1 MKKSV
6 SFILFLVM
14 ILLSLSSCT
23 IADQG
28 LKSWKTEDNGCVV
41 SAGLATDLSRI
52 IIPYF
57 IDGSIV
63 VAIDKEAFW
72 TCYDLKTVFIPSSVR
87 FIGDRAFYGCR
98 RLKDIRLPASLET
111 IGNEAFAACSAIK
124 ELEIPNGVTR
134 IEDQCFMGCTS
145 LESIKLPDNLI
156 HIGEKAFYNCDS
168 LTEIYIPEGVG
179 YIGKY
184 AFAECEKLEKITFG
198 GSSDEWKEMMD
209 IHDYSF
215 NDNYYRDIEI
225 IFEK

>member
-6 SFILFLVM
+6 SFILLLVM
-14 ILLSLSSCT
+14 ILLSLSSCA

-41 SAGLATDLSRI
+41 SAGLATDLSSI

-57 IDGSIV
+57 IDGSMV
-63 VAIDKEAFW
+63 VAIDKDAFW
-72 TCYDLKTVFIPSSVR
+72 NCYDLKTLFIPSSVR
-87 FIGDRAFYGCR
+87 FIGDRAFCGCR
-98 RLKDIRLPASLET
+98 KLADIVLPASLET
-111 IGNEAFAACSAIK
+111 IGKEAFAGCSAIK
-124 ELEIPNGVTR
+124 ELEIPEGVTR
-134 IEDQCFMGCTS
+134 IEDQCFVGCTS

-156 HIGEKAFYNCDS
+156 YIGEKAFYNCDS

-198 GSSDEWKEMMD
+198 GSSEQWEEIMS
-209 IHDYSF
+209 IHDYSI
-215 NDNYYRDIEI
+215 NDNYYREIEI
-225 IFEK
+225 TFEK

>member
-6 SFILFLVM
+6 SFILFLVLT
-14 ILLSLSSCT
+14 LLSLSSCT

-57 IDGSIV
+57 IDGSLV
-63 VAIDKEAFW
+63 VGIDKQAFW
-72 TCYDLKTVFIPSSVR
+72 TCYDLKSVFIPSSVKY
-87 FIGDRAFYGCR
+87 IGPRAFCGCR
-98 RLKDIRLPASLET
+98 RLKDITLPASLET
-111 IGNEAFAACSAIK
+111 IGEEAFAGCSAIK
-124 ELEIPNGVTR
+124 ELEIPKGVSR
-134 IEDQCFMGCTS
+134 IEEGCFKGCIS
-145 LESIKLPDNLI
+145 LERVSLPDNLI
-156 HIGEKAFYNCDS
+156 YIGEKAFYNCES
-168 LTEIYIPEGVG
+168 LGEIYIPEGVG
-179 YIGKY
+179 YIGKN

-198 GSSDEWKEMMD
+198 GSSEQWEEIMS

-215 NDNYYRDIEI
+215 DDNYYRNIEI